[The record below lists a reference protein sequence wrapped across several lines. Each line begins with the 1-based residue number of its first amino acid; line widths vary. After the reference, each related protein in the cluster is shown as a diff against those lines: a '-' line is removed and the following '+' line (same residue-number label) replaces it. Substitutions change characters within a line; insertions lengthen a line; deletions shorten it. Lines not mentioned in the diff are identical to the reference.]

1 MTDLARVRKIYKLNA
16 AGGGTKQAVN
26 EVKGMSEDD
35 ERKELEILMLGTM
48 ALRGATN

>member
-16 AGGGTKQAVN
+16 AGGGGKKISNGVN
-26 EVKGMSEDD
+26 GTIESD
-35 ERKELEILMLGTM
+35 ERKELEIQVLGCM